1 MSLSSVKSETALRSR
16 LFSSSSSFRRLT
28 LLNLQPAKLLTPA
41 IVGHL
46 AHTDLPDR
54 LRHALA
60 LRDQNIDLAQLRD
73 DLDHFNGGGS
83 PRPCRT
89 AHCSTSPMRRSR
101 SSSAPP
107 RSAATSPMTRSTRC
121 CPPRR
126 SIPSR
131 SRTCSPCSAR
141 WVQGKRS
148 LQAGER

>member
-16 LFSSSSSFRRLT
+16 AVLELKLLQALD

-73 DLDHFNGGGS
+73 DLFGLVALPCHYS
-83 PRPCRT
+83 PPGCQR
-89 AHCSTSPMRRSR
+89 HTS
-101 SSSAPP
+101 
-107 RSAATSPMTRSTRC
+107 
-121 CPPRR
+121 
-126 SIPSR
+126 
-131 SRTCSPCSAR
+131 SRTTSMGADQHRHSFR
-141 WVQGKRS
+141 GTR
-148 LQAGER
+148 GTGT

>member
-16 LFSSSSSFRRLT
+16 AVLELKLLQALD

-73 DLDHFNGGGS
+73 DLFGLVALPCHYS
-83 PRPCRT
+83 PPGCQR
-89 AHCSTSPMRRSR
+89 HTSCQTTSMGADQQITGAAFLGTVGLEWQFAGV
-101 SSSAPP
+101 APIHAP
-107 RSAATSPMTRSTRC
+107 
-121 CPPRR
+121 
-126 SIPSR
+126 
-131 SRTCSPCSAR
+131 
-141 WVQGKRS
+141 
-148 LQAGER
+148 

>member
-16 LFSSSSSFRRLT
+16 AVLELK
-28 LLNLQPAKLLTPA
+28 LLQALDLLSLQPYKLLTPA

-73 DLDHFNGGGS
+73 DLDYFNGRGP

-101 SSSAPP
+101 SSS
-107 RSAATSPMTRSTRC
+107 
-121 CPPRR
+121 
-126 SIPSR
+126 
-131 SRTCSPCSAR
+131 
-141 WVQGKRS
+141 
-148 LQAGER
+148 

>member
-16 LFSSSSSFRRLT
+16 AVLELKLLQALD

-73 DLDHFNGGGS
+73 DLFGLVALPCHYS
-83 PRPCRT
+83 PPGCQR
-89 AHCSTSPMRRSR
+89 HTS
-101 SSSAPP
+101 
-107 RSAATSPMTRSTRC
+107 
-121 CPPRR
+121 
-126 SIPSR
+126 
-131 SRTCSPCSAR
+131 SRTTSMGADQRHARGFLLPLCIGGHRTRQQVRRWSVSHGAPCGR
-141 WVQGKRS
+141 RQWQVLTR
-148 LQAGER
+148 